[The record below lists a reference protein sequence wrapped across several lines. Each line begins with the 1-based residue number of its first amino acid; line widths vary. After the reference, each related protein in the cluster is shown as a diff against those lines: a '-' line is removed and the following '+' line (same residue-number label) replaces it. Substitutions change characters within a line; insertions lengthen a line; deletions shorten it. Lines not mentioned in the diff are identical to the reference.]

1 MTARELQKAIMED
14 LRELFATDQF
24 KTPDGKM
31 ASPGLYPQFLP
42 QLESDD
48 DTDPFPYI
56 IVRIDSGGIETQTDP
71 HKISV
76 ILVIGIFEDSLENEG
91 HESVLE
97 IIERIQQHYEETPA
111 LKEFVC
117 ADPFNW
123 ALQDEPSYPY
133 FYGAV
138 NLVFHAPAPRANSYE
153 YKEINPQGG
162 CGAADKICLRRPHH
176 PRRGHAEYGLQRKA
190 EGAGSSHQGSA
201 VHGRSLRP
209 NLQAG

>member
-1 MTARELQKAIMED
+1 MTSRKLQKAIKAD

-24 KTPDGKM
+24 TTPDGQI
-31 ASPGLYPQFLP
+31 ASPAPYPQFLP
-42 QLESDD
+42 PPETAD

-71 HKISV
+71 HKISIIV
-76 ILVIGIFEDSLENEG
+76 VIGIFEDSLENKG

-111 LKEFVC
+111 LKECVC

-123 ALQDEPSYPY
+123 ALQDETSYPY

-138 NLVFHAPAPRANSYE
+138 NLVFHAPAPRAKWS
-153 YKEINPQGG
+153 EI
-162 CGAADKICLRRPHH
+162 
-176 PRRGHAEYGLQRKA
+176 
-190 EGAGSSHQGSA
+190 
-201 VHGRSLRP
+201 V
-209 NLQAG
+209 

>member
-1 MTARELQKAIMED
+1 MGPERRYDADQEAALYFGPQNDRGREEGLRRPSPGDLQQPHGKHPKGDRQGGERHVTARELQKAIMED
-14 LRELFATDQF
+14 LRGLFATDQF

-71 HKISV
+71 HKISI
-76 ILVIGIFEDSLENEG
+76 ILVIGIFEDSLENKG

-97 IIERIQQHYEETPA
+97 IIERIQRHYEEAPA

-138 NLVFHAPAPRANSYE
+138 NLVFHAPAPRAKWSE
-153 YKEINPQGG
+153 
-162 CGAADKICLRRPHH
+162 L
-176 PRRGHAEYGLQRKA
+176 
-190 EGAGSSHQGSA
+190 
-201 VHGRSLRP
+201 V
-209 NLQAG
+209 

>member
-71 HKISV
+71 HKTAWRTKAT
-76 ILVIGIFEDSLENEG
+76 N
-91 HESVLE
+91 
-97 IIERIQQHYEETPA
+97 
-111 LKEFVC
+111 
-117 ADPFNW
+117 
-123 ALQDEPSYPY
+123 PSWRSSN
-133 FYGAV
+133 ASSSTTRK
-138 NLVFHAPAPRANSYE
+138 H
-153 YKEINPQGG
+153 
-162 CGAADKICLRRPHH
+162 RR
-176 PRRGHAEYGLQRKA
+176 
-190 EGAGSSHQGSA
+190 
-201 VHGRSLRP
+201 
-209 NLQAG
+209 